1 MTTSLIVP
9 IVNYLPQLLIG
20 LVSAGAALWGVLLTQ
35 HRIDKRERAA
45 AEKKADEER
54 LFISTE
60 LVFVLEKFV
69 EECAE
74 IVIDDG
80 EENADGEYYPT
91 TSTPGG
97 LKLDEISGNWRT
109 LPARIMYQIRELP
122 ILQNEAERQVGAA
135 AECCWNPP
143 DHTEFFQA
151 RQYQFARLG
160 IKALILSIRLRRLVG
175 LPPTRLNATK
185 WSAQTVFWTAWR
197 NERKR
202 RAKDARWYR
211 ELDQD

>member
-20 LVSAGAALWGVLLTQ
+20 LVSAGAALGGVLLTQ

-45 AEKKADEER
+45 AAKKADEER

-60 LVFVLEKFV
+60 LVFVLERFV
-69 EECAE
+69 EDCAK

-91 TSTPGG
+91 TSTPSG
-97 LKLDEISGNWRT
+97 LKLGEISGNWRV
-109 LPARIMYQIRELP
+109 LSSRLMYRIHELP
-122 ILQNEAERQVGAA
+122 VLLNEAERRIVYTTDIST
-135 AECCWNPP
+135 PP
-143 DHTEFFQA
+143 RHTEFFQE
-151 RQYQFARLG
+151 RQYQYARLG
-160 IKALILSIRLRRLVG
+160 IKALFLSIRLRRLVG

-185 WSAQTVFWTAWR
+185 WSVQTTLWR
-197 NERKR
+197 VWRRERKR
-202 RAKDARWYR
+202 RAKDARLER
-211 ELDQD
+211 ELSQH